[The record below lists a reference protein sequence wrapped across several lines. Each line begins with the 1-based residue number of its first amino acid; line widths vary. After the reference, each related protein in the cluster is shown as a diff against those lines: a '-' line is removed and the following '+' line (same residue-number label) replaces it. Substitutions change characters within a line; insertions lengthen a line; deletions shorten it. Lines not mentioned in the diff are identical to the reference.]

1 MMQIP
6 ISAEDGPKL
15 QQGARATADIG
26 LGVKHQV
33 RPATLIGPRLP
44 TEHDVIGSTG

>member
-15 QQGARATADIG
+15 RQGAGATADIG
-26 LGVKHQV
+26 LAVKHQV
-33 RPATLIGPRLP
+33 THATLIGPRLP